1 VNLDANQLGQVHR
14 ALLQSFDRDELRMM
28 LRLQLDEDLD
38 AVAGDDELKKVVFN
52 LITWAERSG
61 RLDDLIAGA
70 LAANPQSE
78 ELQRLTADF
87 ARWQAIQPAFQPAP
101 APLMDNATTP
111 PVPAQLAGSSRRN
124 VALLVAGIALLAV
137 LGFLLW
143 RLVSPPA
150 PIDPVPID
158 PTLPAEVLP
167 TETPT
172 DAQQPQPP
180 RAPTLKVDGGYTSFS
195 EESRI
200 FTVESGG
207 SLDLDMRD
215 LWSAPEGTPV
225 SCANGVIVAS
235 WQVRQ
240 PYPGGDDLEIRRV
253 IPQGGGES
261 ESVITGAR
269 GRITASYCGTL
280 ILRNLDIADYRVEW
294 RYVSAVQN

>member
-1 VNLDANQLGQVHR
+1 VHR
-14 ALLQSFDRDELRMM
+14 ALLQGFDRDELRMM

-52 LITWAERSG
+52 LVTWAERSG
-61 RLDDLIAGA
+61 RLDDLVAGA

-78 ELQRLTADF
+78 ELQRLAADF
-87 ARWQAIQPAFQPAP
+87 ARRQAAASATEPAP
-101 APLMDNATTP
+101 VR
-111 PVPAQLAGSSRRN
+111 PVTAGSSPRSVPAAGDNGRILAVT
-124 VALLVAGIALLAV
+124 VAALVIFAV
-137 LGFLLW
+137 LGLFAWRFLF
-143 RLVSPPA
+143 PPA
-150 PIDPVPID
+150 PIDPLPID

-180 RAPTLKVDGGYTSFS
+180 RAPTLKVDAGYNSFN

-207 SLDLDMRD
+207 SLDLDMRN

-253 IPQGGGES
+253 TPQGGGET
-261 ESVITGAR
+261 ESVAAGAR
-269 GRITASYCGTL
+269 GRITASYCGEL
-280 ILRNLDIADYRVEW
+280 ILRNLDVVDYRVEW
-294 RYVSAVQN
+294 RYVSAVRN

>member
-1 VNLDANQLGQVHR
+1 MNLDANQLGQVHR

-38 AVAGDDELKKVVFN
+38 VVAGDDELKKVVFN
-52 LITWAERSG
+52 LVTWAERSG
-61 RLDDLIAGA
+61 RLDDLVAGS

-78 ELQRLTADF
+78 ELQRLAADF
-87 ARWQAIQPAFQPAP
+87 ARWQAAAPLSEPAP
-101 APLMDNATTP
+101 VRPVSAVSSPAPGPVSGDNGRI
-111 PVPAQLAGSSRRN
+111 LAVT
-124 VALLVAGIALLAV
+124 VAALVVLAV
-137 LGFLLW
+137 LGFFVW
-143 RLVSPPA
+143 RFVSPPA
-150 PIDPVPID
+150 PIDPLPID

-167 TETPT
+167 TEAPT
-172 DAQQPQPP
+172 DTPQPQPP
-180 RAPTLKVDGGYTSFS
+180 RAPTLNVDPGYTSFN

-215 LWSAPEGTPV
+215 LWSAPQGTPV

-253 IPQGGGES
+253 IPQGGGQS
-261 ESVITGAR
+261 ESAATGAR
-269 GRITASYCGTL
+269 GRISASVCGAL
-280 ILRNLDIADYRVEW
+280 VLRNLDVVDYRIEW
-294 RYVSAVQN
+294 RYVSAIQN